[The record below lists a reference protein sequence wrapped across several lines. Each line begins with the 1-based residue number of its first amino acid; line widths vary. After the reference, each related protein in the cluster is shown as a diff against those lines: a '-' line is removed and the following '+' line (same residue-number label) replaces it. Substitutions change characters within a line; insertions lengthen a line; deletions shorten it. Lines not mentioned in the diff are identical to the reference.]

1 MSERFDLLLKLI
13 SAKEQ
18 EVLELLGEVTR
29 QWQQAIHKQQE
40 MQGYKQEY
48 LQDQSRLGQ
57 KDAML
62 VKKNAHFI
70 LQLDIAIEQQTE
82 QIDIHDGRRQQVLG
96 LYSNLRSKR
105 QLFEKKLAE
114 NRAIASQVEEKKVQ
128 QAINDAS
135 SWLLAIKQS
144 PGSNKGEGVSS

>member
-1 MSERFDLLLKLI
+1 MSERFGLLLKLI

-29 QWQQAIHKQQE
+29 QWQQAIHKQKE

-48 LQDQSRLGQ
+48 LQEQSKLGQ
-57 KDAML
+57 KDAVL

-82 QIDIHDGRRQQVLG
+82 QIDLHEGRRQQVLG
-96 LYSNLRSKR
+96 LYTNLRSKK

-114 NRAIASQVEEKKVQ
+114 DRAVASQEEEKKVQ

-135 SWLLAIKQS
+135 SWLLAIRQNL
-144 PGSNKGEGVSS
+144 GSKIQED